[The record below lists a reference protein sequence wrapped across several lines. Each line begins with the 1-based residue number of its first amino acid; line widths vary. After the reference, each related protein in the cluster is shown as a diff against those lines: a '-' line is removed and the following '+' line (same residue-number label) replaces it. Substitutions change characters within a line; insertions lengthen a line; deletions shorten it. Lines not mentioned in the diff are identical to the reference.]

1 MRRQRIKSVQTQ
13 DEWERVLSTAAYVR
27 QIVPDAILVAGSAAA
42 IYAKHRF
49 SADDDHVVANL
60 KDRFARVLT
69 DLESVSG
76 WNISRTR
83 PPVLILENFHG
94 IDTGIRNLIRTEPL
108 ETTKISTTA
117 GDITIPT
124 IEEMLRI
131 KSWLIVSR
139 NTTRDYIDTVALADA
154 LGGDRTTE
162 ALRSL
167 DTLYPQENHSSVLQQ
182 LAKQMAQPCP
192 YDQSPDLGIYINL
205 RSPYTDPA
213 YLHQRLGTLA
223 QEIAFTGYH
232 L

>member
-60 KDRFARVLT
+60 KDRFTQVLT
-69 DLESVSG
+69 DLELVSG

-83 PPVLILENFHG
+83 PPVLILENFQG

-108 ETTKISTTA
+108 ETTNISTTA

-154 LGGDRTTE
+154 LGDDRATE

-192 YDQSPDLGIYINL
+192 YDQNPDLGVYINF
-205 RSPYTDPA
+205 RSPYTDLA
-213 YLHQRLGTLA
+213 YLHQRLATLA
-223 QEIAFTGYH
+223 QKIAFDGYH